1 MHSVSLSIFI
11 SVTPCPAAELVGD
24 LRCFQQHL
32 NILKL
37 NAYNE
42 TLGIPRLWRT
52 RYLYRLPASRP
63 ASPATN
69 RPAPSR
75 PSHRPLAVVHHGA
88 DCKVH
93 LTLTKIR
100 VARWWVFREN
110 RGRASGSGERIG
122 IDEPTEQS
130 SAKAGEKRV
139 RAKENIIQPNTSPT
153 QSGERVSQGLNGVR
167 EAARKGVRNGSRLYS
182 TM

>member
-1 MHSVSLSIFI
+1 MQSLSIFI

-63 ASPATN
+63 APPATN
-69 RPAPSR
+69 GPAPSR
-75 PSHRPLAVVHHGA
+75 PSHSPLAVVHHGA
-88 DCKVH
+88 DCKGH
-93 LTLTKIR
+93 LSLTRIPCGGFSVRTVTRRAAR
-100 VARWWVFREN
+100 VANLRTEPEN
-110 RGRASGSGERIG
+110 LRTTEHRCSGCRRNGRPKNHEHVP
-122 IDEPTEQS
+122 D
-130 SAKAGEKRV
+130 
-139 RAKENIIQPNTSPT
+139 IQ
-153 QSGERVSQGLNGVR
+153 
-167 EAARKGVRNGSRLYS
+167 AARRS
-182 TM
+182 